1 MIAMP
6 TYLSY
11 DAAELSYQEYGDG
24 LPLLVIPGGPARDAT
39 YLGDLRAL
47 AGAVERRLVVPD
59 LRGTGASRPATDA
72 ESHRADRI
80 AADLA
85 TLVDHLQMGPTDVL
99 GHSAGA
105 GVALLLAERRPDL
118 VARLLLVTPGTR
130 AVGIG
135 AEEEDWEAALALRA
149 DEPWHDDLR
158 AALEADEPTPDQEI
172 LGSAVS
178 YGRWD
183 HAARVH
189 AASDAAQRNEAATEW
204 FFGDGAF
211 DAGPHPRH
219 PRRPARSR
227 ADPRRRAGRLAQ
239 RARCRRARRAVPR
252 RERHGAA
259 RRRTLPLGGRPRGVR
274 PRDRRRPAPLISQ
287 PGEGGGAVGGTPVDR
302 VFLPFAVVATV
313 TNGQERRRSSRRGPP
328 TDPERAAQVERVA
341 TMSANCSS
349 AVRTGPSGTTANR
362 ALASAARVTT

>member
-11 DAAELSYQEYGDG
+11 DAAELSYQEYGEG
-24 LPLLVIPGGPARDAT
+24 PPLLVIPGGPARDAA

-47 AGAVERRLVVPD
+47 AGEVERRLVVPD

-72 ESHRADRI
+72 ASHRADRI
-80 AADLA
+80 AADVA

-105 GVALLLAERRPDL
+105 GVALLLAERRRDL
-118 VARLLLVTPGTR
+118 VSRLLLVTPGTR
-130 AVGIG
+130 ALGIG

-149 DEPWHDDLR
+149 GEPWHDDLR

-183 HAARVH
+183 HAARAH

-211 DAGPHPRH
+211 DADRT
-219 PRRPARSR
+219 R
-227 ADPRRRAGRLAQ
+227 ATLADL
-239 RARCRRARRAVPR
+239 RVPVR
-252 RERHGAA
+252 ILVGERDAWPNERGAA
-259 RRRTLPLGGRPRGVR
+259 ELAAVFPDASVTVLPGAGHFPWV
-274 PRDRRRPAPLISQ
+274 DDPA
-287 PGEGGGAVGGTPVDR
+287 AY
-302 VFLPFAVVATV
+302 
-313 TNGQERRRSSRRGPP
+313 
-328 TDPERAAQVERVA
+328 
-341 TMSANCSS
+341 
-349 AVRTGPSGTTANR
+349 
-362 ALASAARVTT
+362 ALAIAVALRR